1 MQESIKKFELSGFI
15 QSTLVQTRSRRWW
28 VFWGT
33 QTVWRF
39 HEFNSDWQASNTNP
53 VLDIYLALKKE
64 VYSST
69 GIKIG
74 SYKTPEFKEVNY
86 ILSSKKSI

>member
-53 VLDIYLALKKE
+53 VLDIYLALKKRCIVVQVLKLE
-64 VYSST
+64 V
-69 GIKIG
+69 IKHLNLRRLIT
-74 SYKTPEFKEVNY
+74 YFHQKRVY
-86 ILSSKKSI
+86 